1 MKNIEDIFKN
11 KLDNHGMPYDETYWQ
26 AMENLLDEEPKKRGF
41 FKWGYA
47 AALLIGFVVCLIGF
61 FVMPQQVVQKSGTPN
76 EIKNTT
82 SQNTA
87 SRIAKIDS
95 LETKKVQG
103 SQNLAQ
109 QTVGPK
115 KTTSANSNIG
125 TITTTIAPLI
135 TALDRKV
142 SHAETNLNSLQV
154 PMMTT
159 SEALEKLNLRT
170 WWPVH
175 FSQFKLETVA
185 FITSLPKFSNGTL
198 QQNDTNRIAQ
208 SWLYYL
214 ALTSEYDWYT
224 RDVNKQLLKTDEQT
238 LNRVGYNLQFM
249 AQKNRWGIKTGI
261 GLLQLAERTNYQSIN
276 KSYSIDTVYKLVNPN
291 YGLSPNGN
299 LIALIKKKL
308 DTTTTVWNT
317 VANPNALAQFTY
329 LKIPLMANYEMGKKR
344 FRFYVE
350 AGLNTAICLK
360 QKGYY
365 TTFENNQYRVVNL
378 KNNNLSN
385 AILFQSYMAFGVKY
399 AMGKSFNIVGG
410 YGFSK
415 GLNSMVKGYVQKPN
429 SQFFNLG
436 LELKL

>member
-1 MKNIEDIFKN
+1 MKNIEDIFKS
-11 KLDNHGMPYDETYWQ
+11 KLDNHGMAYDEVHWQ
-26 AMENLLDEEPKKRGF
+26 AMENLLDAEPKKKGF
-41 FKWGYA
+41 FKWGYS

-61 FVMPQQVVQKSGTPN
+61 FVIPQQVVQKSSALN

-87 SRIAKIDS
+87 SNIAKIDS
-95 LETKKVQG
+95 LETKKAHGLQNV
-103 SQNLAQ
+103 SQANLR
-109 QTVGPK
+109 PK
-115 KTTSANSNIG
+115 NTTSTNSKKV
-125 TITTTIAPLI
+125 TITTTNAPLT
-135 TALDRKV
+135 TAFDSKA

-198 QQNDTNRIAQ
+198 KQNDTNRISQ

-224 RDVNKQLLKTDEQT
+224 RNENKLLLKADEQT
-238 LNRVGYNLQFM
+238 LNRAGYNLQFM
-249 AQKNRWGIKTGI
+249 ALKNRWGIKAGI
-261 GLLQLAERTNYQSIN
+261 GLLQLAERTNYQSIS
-276 KSYSIDTVYKLVNPN
+276 KSYSIDTVYRLVNPN
-291 YGLSPNGN
+291 YGLSPTGN
-299 LIALIKKKL
+299 SIALIKKKL

-317 VANPNALAQFTY
+317 VANPNAIAQFTY
-329 LKIPLMANYEMGKKR
+329 LKIPLMVNYEMGRKR
-344 FRFYVE
+344 FRFYFE
-350 AGLNTAICLK
+350 AGLNTAIRVK

-365 TTFENNQYRVVNL
+365 TSFENNQYHVVNL
-378 KNNNLSN
+378 KNNDLSN
-385 AILFQSYMAFGVKY
+385 SILFQSYAGFGVKY
-399 AMGKSFNIVGG
+399 AIGKSLNMVGG